1 MKLGPLQNL
10 NMELPNSQGGCY
22 TESYENPSCETWD
35 SGSGRFSG
43 NLTPELRSGAMPIR
57 PRTREDFHRRDAIV
71 PIDQTRRHSL
81 PSPLEPRNRISES
94 DRALTEQLIS
104 ALEQITVQTEI
115 SNALEAKLAK
125 IITVSIILL
134 LIVIYLAAILVI
146 SGQLWLRLVT
156 KMTQLLHLLC
166 PKTSCRPRVVMVYIN
181 NPSPPSNH
189 PLMVPYLAYI
199 FCIFCAAIF
208 IMKKGEKKS
217 RDIEMATTDYKTAL
231 DAYVR
236 DLSKPRFLG
245 KTYSFLQKPKY
256 LWFLEPK

>member
-43 NLTPELRSGAMPIR
+43 ILTPELRSGAIPIP
-57 PRTREDFHRRDAIV
+57 PRAREDFHRRDAIIPV
-71 PIDQTRRHSL
+71 DHMRRYSL

-94 DRALTEQLIS
+94 DRALTEHLIS

-134 LIVIYLAAILVI
+134 LIVIYLVAILVV
-146 SGQLWLRLVT
+146 SGQL
-156 KMTQLLHLLC
+156 
-166 PKTSCRPRVVMVYIN
+166 
-181 NPSPPSNH
+181 
-189 PLMVPYLAYI
+189 
-199 FCIFCAAIF
+199 
-208 IMKKGEKKS
+208 
-217 RDIEMATTDYKTAL
+217 
-231 DAYVR
+231 
-236 DLSKPRFLG
+236 
-245 KTYSFLQKPKY
+245 
-256 LWFLEPK
+256 